1 MRCRKVYKQTARY
14 THKKVSNVKP
24 YPIPDLEGE
33 AAKDFEK
40 KICRPLT
47 QAQKKKNRDATL
59 VYSQTKRK
67 E

>member
-1 MRCRKVYKQTARY
+1 MRNRKAFKQLARY
-14 THKKVSNVKP
+14 KSQKVPNVKP

-33 AAKDFEK
+33 AARDFEK

-47 QAQKKKNRDATL
+47 RAQIKKNRDAAL